1 MAVSAHRPIHLDV
14 GSIRRLRQP
23 GHVLIVD
30 DHLML
35 REMAARTLRD
45 AGFEVSAAGCGEDAL
60 ALFETHSHDLIL
72 LDVMMPGIDGYE
84 VCGRIRALE
93 QGSQVPILMLTG
105 LNDTASIERAFK
117 EGATDFITKP
127 INWVLLSHRVRY
139 SLSASTAS
147 QAMRRSSETLA
158 RAQRLAGMG
167 NWTMFPDGRME
178 YSAELRR
185 LFVAGSDAAH
195 FDFAEDFLRCV
206 LQADHGRVSG
216 ARSRL
221 MNEGVPYQIEFQIE
235 RFDGAVRTIFEQAA
249 PVPGEH
255 GRPGRIE
262 GITQDITERVQAQER
277 IRELAHY
284 DLTTGLP
291 NRKYF
296 AQLADPSLERA
307 RRSGKHCA
315 LMSLDIDRFNGVN
328 DGLGPSQ
335 GEDVLKTVA
344 ERLRSWIRSSDLVST
359 GQAPAD
365 HGVLASGGGSV
376 FTLLIADLEGQEQA
390 SAVAQRLL
398 LAVTEPILVEAQPLV
413 LTASIGIAFF
423 PNDAHDFA
431 GLSRCAEQAA
441 HAAQDA
447 GRAQHRFFDE
457 RMNADAA
464 ARLLLEAELRRAIGF
479 EELRLHFQAKVDAA
493 TGCIVGA
500 EALVRWQHPD
510 RGMLSPLKFIPL
522 AEETGLI
529 VPLTEWVL
537 EAACS
542 NLRAWLDAGLA
553 IVPLSVNLSA
563 LSIADVRLAEKLDG
577 LVERFGLTSSHLTL
591 EMTETMLMR
600 GAKAAIPQLEMLRAR
615 GYGLSLDDF
624 GTGYSSLSH
633 LKRFPVDEL
642 KIDRAFV
649 TDVER
654 GGRDA
659 ALAAAIIALSRE
671 LGLEVVAEG
680 VETRAQSE
688 FLLNRG
694 CRVQQGYLFSK
705 PVPAAAFAKLL
716 LAGLPKEV
724 GSVE

>member
-1 MAVSAHRPIHLDV
+1 MSHAHL
-14 GSIRRLRQP
+14 
-23 GHVLIVD
+23 LIVD
-30 DHLML
+30 DDLML
-35 REMAARTLRD
+35 RGMAVKTLQH
-45 AGFEVSAAGCGEDAL
+45 AGFEVSDAGCGEDAL
-60 ALFETHSHDLIL
+60 ASFELHAHDLIL
-72 LDVMMPGIDGYE
+72 LDVMMPGLDGYE
-84 VCGRIRALE
+84 VCRRIRAMA
-93 QGSQVPILMLTG
+93 QGTQVPILMLTG
-105 LNDTASIERAFK
+105 LDDTGSIELAFSH
-117 EGATDFITKP
+117 GATDFITKP
-127 INWVLLSHRVRY
+127 INWALLSHRVRY
-139 SLSASTAS
+139 SLRASTAA
-147 QAMRRSSETLA
+147 QEMRRSSETLA
-158 RAQRLAGMG
+158 RAQSLAGMG
-167 NWTMFPDGRME
+167 NWTMFADGRME
-178 YSAELRR
+178 CSAELRR
-185 LFVAGSDAAH
+185 LFVAGSDAAP
-195 FDFAEDFLRCV
+195 FDFANDFLRCV
-206 LQADHGRVSG
+206 RGADRGRVSA

-221 MNEGVPYQIEFQIE
+221 MAAGVPYQIEFQIE

-255 GRPGRIE
+255 GRPGHLE
-262 GITQDITERVQAQER
+262 GITQDITDRAQAQAR

-284 DLTTGLP
+284 DPTTGLP

-296 AQLADPSLERA
+296 AQLADPSLERT
-307 RRSGKHCA
+307 RRNGKRCA
-315 LMSLDIDRFNGVN
+315 VMSLDIDRFNGVN
-328 DGLGPSQ
+328 DALGRSQ
-335 GEDVLKTVA
+335 GDDLLKTVA
-344 ERLRSWIRSSDLVST
+344 ERLRAWIRGSDLVSV

-398 LAVTEPILVEAQPLV
+398 LAVAEPILVEAQRLV

-423 PNDAHDFA
+423 PDDAHDFA

-457 RMNADAA
+457 RMNANAA
-464 ARLLLEAELRRAIGF
+464 SRLLLETQLRRAIGS
-479 EELRLHFQAKVDAA
+479 EELRLHFQPKVDAA
-493 TGCIVGA
+493 TGRIVGA

-510 RGMLSPLKFIPL
+510 RGLLSPLEFIPL
-522 AEETGLI
+522 AEDTGLI
-529 VPLTEWVL
+529 IPLTDWVL

-542 NLRAWLDAGLA
+542 QLRASLDAGLA
-553 IVPLSVNLSA
+553 SVPLSVNLSA
-563 LSIADVRLAEKLDG
+563 PSIVGATLVAQLDG
-577 LVERFGLTSSHLTL
+577 LLERFGLTAACLTL

-600 GAKAAIPQLEMLRAR
+600 DAKAAIPQLETLRAR

-624 GTGYSSLSH
+624 GTGFSSLSY

-671 LGLEVVAEG
+671 LGLKVVAEG

-705 PVPAAAFAKLL
+705 PVPAAAFAELL
-716 LAGLPKEV
+716 RAGSLAPLDAALPGAGREFATRSATPPKT
-724 GSVE
+724 G

>member
-1 MAVSAHRPIHLDV
+1 MTHAPL
-14 GSIRRLRQP
+14 P
-23 GHVLIVD
+23 GHLLIVD
-30 DHLML
+30 DDLML
-35 REMAARTLRD
+35 RGMAVKTLQH
-45 AGFEVSAAGCGEDAL
+45 AGFDVSDSACGEDAI
-60 ALFETHSHDLIL
+60 ASFEAHSHDLIL
-72 LDVMMPGIDGYE
+72 LDVMMPGLDGYE
-84 VCGRIRALE
+84 VCRRIRSLA
-93 QGSQVPILMLTG
+93 QGTQVPILMLTG
-105 LNDTASIERAFK
+105 LNDTASIELAFK
-117 EGATDFITKP
+117 HGATDFITKP
-127 INWVLLSHRVRY
+127 INWALLSHRVRY
-139 SLSASTAS
+139 SLRASTAS

-167 NWTMFPDGRME
+167 NWTMFADGRME
-178 YSAELRR
+178 YSDELRR
-185 LFVAGSDAAH
+185 LFVAGSDAAR
-195 FDFAEDFLRCV
+195 FDLAQDFLECV
-206 LQADHGRVSG
+206 LQSDRGRVSD

-221 MNEGVPYQIEFQIE
+221 MNEALPYQIEFQIE

-262 GITQDITERVQAQER
+262 GITQDITDRVQAQER

-296 AQLADPSLERA
+296 TQLADPSLERA

-328 DGLGPSQ
+328 DALGRSQ
-335 GEDVLKTVA
+335 GDDVLKTVA
-344 ERLRSWIRSSDLVST
+344 ERLRSWIRSSDLVSV

-376 FTLLIADLEGQEQA
+376 FTLLIADLGGQEQA

-398 LAVTEPILVEAQPLV
+398 LAVTEPILVDTQPLV

-431 GLSRCAEQAA
+431 ALSRCAEQAA

-493 TGCIVGA
+493 TGRIVGA

-510 RGMLSPLKFIPL
+510 RGMLSPLEFIPL

-537 EAACS
+537 QAACS

-563 LSIADVRLAEKLDG
+563 LSIADVSLAAKLDG
-577 LVERFGLTSSHLTL
+577 LVERFGLTARHLTL

-600 GAKAAIPQLEMLRAR
+600 DARAAIPQLETLRTR

-671 LGLEVVAEG
+671 LGLNVVAEG

-705 PVPAAAFAKLL
+705 PVPAAEFAELL
-716 LAGLPKEV
+716 LPGVTSRAH
-724 GSVE
+724 